1 MPDSPFRLDR
11 LRRTDRRS
19 SATPS
24 LDIFRE
30 VLADHADYPSGVCCH
45 PDDALGRLDQGATV
59 ASILMDLDTKTMWI
73 ADGHAVLIPYR
84 ALDYASFLSKPSL
97 VAER

>member
-1 MPDSPFRLDR
+1 M
-11 LRRTDRRS
+11 
-19 SATPS
+19 
-24 LDIFRE
+24 
-30 VLADHADYPSGVCCH
+30 
-45 PDDALGRLDQGATV
+45 

-73 ADGHAVLIPYR
+73 ADGHPCVTPYR